1 VKQTIILKCN
11 HYIWGEISVS
21 APSDLPDE
29 IPTLTPAKKSRFK
42 QERVRFEDEG
52 PEELLDRHDTHIS
65 AVLSRI
71 IVCFI

>member
-1 VKQTIILKCN
+1 MYLL
-11 HYIWGEISVS
+11 S

-52 PEELLDRHDTHIS
+52 PEERLDRHDTHIS

-71 IVCFI
+71 IVSSVYYSLLFD